1 MLAIAALGCAAP
13 VAAQAPFISFQAKD
27 AGKSGG
33 QGTVAT
39 CVNQSGTVAGRYAD
53 SNYVTHGF
61 VRSPSGQITEFNG
74 TGNQSITVTGINS
87 SGQIIGN
94 TQGVFLP
101 RFTYAFLRNPD
112 GGFVQIHPAGALQTS
127 AGGINDRGE
136 IMGSYTDIGR
146 TYQGFL
152 RAADGSYLEFDE
164 PDAVTGVNGQGTFAI
179 EINANGEIVG
189 T

>member
-1 MLAIAALGCAAP
+1 MLVLAIAALGCAAP
-13 VAAQAPFISFQAKD
+13 VAAQAPFIPFQAKD

-74 TGNQSITVTGINS
+74 TGNQSITVTGINI
-87 SGQIIGN
+87 SGKIMGN

-101 RFTYAFLRNPD
+101 RFTDSPTHSCAIPMVDSFRS
-112 GGFVQIHPAGALQTS
+112 T
-127 AGGINDRGE
+127 
-136 IMGSYTDIGR
+136 
-146 TYQGFL
+146 L
-152 RAADGSYLEFDE
+152 RALFRLLPAASTTVEKLWAPTPTSDVPTKASCE
-164 PDAVTGVNGQGTFAI
+164 PQMAATLSSTNPMPSPA
-179 EINANGEIVG
+179 
-189 T
+189 